1 MHDFIFEF
9 HNTKIYFIL
18 LIVYEIKWNLLFSNL
33 IGVGLREWRWERD
46 CGDAELMGEEL
57 CVYSVTC

>member
-1 MHDFIFEF
+1 M
-9 HNTKIYFIL
+9 K
-18 LIVYEIKWNLLFSNL
+18 LIVQQLDRRWFKR
-33 IGVGLREWRWERD
+33 VWRWERD